1 MLSPPALRAAIQGER
16 LIMNENSTLNALIC
30 RHARNLLLAQGW
42 PEETDVDQ
50 RNPNYPG
57 WISIYV
63 RLDAPRLATLLIN
76 RHGGVLP
83 PLLASAIQKLTG
95 TGAELVLSGSQ
106 WQSLPVLPADGTQVS
121 FPYAGEWLT
130 EDEIRAVLDAVHDAV
145 RSICY
150 QVAEDARRIRAALTT
165 TGQTL
170 LTRQTRR
177 FRLVVKESDHP
188 CWLDEDDE
196 NLPVVLDAIVN
207 RGARFSSVEM
217 YLVSECI
224 EHILSSGLACDV
236 LRIPDEPP
244 RRWFD
249 RGVLREVV
257 REARTEIRSMADNF
271 VRILYS
277 TLLKNEVSEQYV
289 NQILGEIEK
298 FIRPGH
304 SVDTILSNVYQK
316 LILRFGQP
324 KSLDL
329 SGAKPHV
336 VFFIGPTG
344 VGKTTTIA
352 KIASKYK
359 VDYEKKVAFITA
371 DTYRIAATE
380 QLQVYA
386 NILDAPMS
394 IVYSKEE
401 LNEAIGKYAEYDL
414 VFVDTAGFSHKNEE
428 QKEDIRNLIQGVAP
442 EYTSEVYLVLSAT
455 TKYRDLLDIVDTYH
469 TISEFKLIFTKLD
482 ETSTY
487 GNLLNIK
494 LYSDA
499 ELSYTTNGQNV
510 PDDIELFDTQK
521 IVKQLLGGN
530 S

>member
-1 MLSPPALRAAIQGER
+1 MKREQGTQSQK
-16 LIMNENSTLNALIC
+16 LMVFVLTMSLY
-30 RHARNLLLAQGW
+30 G
-42 PEETDVDQ
+42 
-50 RNPNYPG
+50 
-57 WISIYV
+57 
-63 RLDAPRLATLLIN
+63 LATLFTELIPKFQV
-76 RHGGVLP
+76 GIVEFSVEFFLFIPLVLAMLFD
-83 PLLASAIQKLTG
+83 PLSAALGAATG
-95 TGAELVLSGSQ
+95 ELVFS
-106 WQSLPVLPADGTQVS
+106 
-121 FPYAGEWLT
+121 
-130 EDEIRAVLDAVHDAV
+130 EIML
-145 RSICY
+145 
-150 QVAEDARRIRAALTT
+150 
-165 TGQTL
+165 GQ
-170 LTRQTRR
+170 
-177 FRLVVKESDHP
+177 F
-188 CWLDEDDE
+188 
-196 NLPVVLDAIVN
+196 
-207 RGARFSSVEM
+207 G
-217 YLVSECI
+217 
-224 EHILSSGLACDV
+224 G
-236 LRIPDEPP
+236 
-244 RRWFD
+244 
-249 RGVLREVV
+249 
-257 REARTEIRSMADNF
+257 
-271 VRILYS
+271 
-277 TLLKNEVSEQYV
+277 
-289 NQILGEIEK
+289 LGEIEK

-401 LNEAIGKYAEYDL
+401 LNEAIEKYAEYDL

-428 QKEDIRNLIQGVAP
+428 QKEDIRNLIQGVSP

-455 TKYRDLLDIVDTYH
+455 TKYRDLLDIVDTYR